1 MNEAATQRKACKKKR
16 LKMTDKKNL
25 KKKLFFIC
33 RDVIITLIN
42 VQSDFAQQILQSD
55 FDQHVNCYHRR
66 ALLNSR
72 DN

>member
-1 MNEAATQRKACKKKR
+1 MKQQRKERPAKKKR
-16 LKMTDKKNL
+16 LKMTDKKKL

-33 RDVIITLIN
+33 KDVIITLIN

-55 FDQHVNCYHRR
+55 FDQDVNCYHRR